1 MTYEAITTFERTLK
15 IDPIPAPMNKV
26 LTDEEINEK
35 YLKGEIRIVTE
46 QARYPLN
53 TIKGMIDSKDYI
65 LNPEFQRRHR
75 WDNVKKS
82 RLIESFI
89 INIPIP
95 PIFLYEVD
103 FSVYEVMDGLQRLTA
118 IKEFY
123 EDKYALD
130 GLEKWPELNG
140 RKYSELPEQVRKGI
154 DRRYLSSIILLK
166 ETAKTKSEADS
177 LKQIVFG
184 RINSGGAKLED
195 QEARNAQA
203 PSIFNQ
209 MLIKLARN
217 TDFCE
222 IFDIPAPL
230 SGEDVINGEIPEDLK
245 SNRLF
250 KSMKDVEIVLRFF
263 ALRVRHLWTEGTLTK
278 YLDNYLYAMRNADE
292 DIIRE
297 YSCLFEETIHLA
309 KEIFEE
315 HTFCL
320 WKKTNSD
327 EFKWAKN
334 PTYLMYDPIMI
345 SLAEML
351 EHKER
356 LISEKTQIIERFK
369 TLLQE
374 KEEIAN
380 GRNTALAHIRTR
392 IESISL
398 IFNSVIDA

>member
-1 MTYEAITTFERTLK
+1 MAYNAITEFEKTLK
-15 IDPIPAPMNKV
+15 IEFIPTPVDRK
-26 LTDEEINEK
+26 LSDEEINEK
-35 YLKGEIRIVTE
+35 YLKGEIRIITE

-82 RLIESFI
+82 RLMESFI

-103 FSVYEVMDGLQRLTA
+103 FSIYEVMDGLQRLTA

-123 EDKYALD
+123 EDRYALD

-203 PSIFNQ
+203 PSNFNQ
-209 MLIKLARN
+209 MIIGLARN
-217 TDFCE
+217 ADFCE
-222 IFDIPAPL
+222 IFDIPVPCE
-230 SGEDVINGEIPEDLK
+230 GEDILNGDIPDELK

-250 KSMKDVEIVLRFF
+250 RSMKDVEIVLRFF

-278 YLDNYLYAMRNADE
+278 YLDNYLIAMRNADE
-292 DIIRE
+292 NVIKE
-297 YSCLFEETIHLA
+297 YSSLFEETIHLA

-320 WKKTNSD
+320 WKKTSSD
-327 EFKWAKN
+327 EYKWSKN

-345 SLAEML
+345 SLANML

-356 LISEKTQIIERFK
+356 LISKKTQIVDSFK
-369 TLLQE
+369 ILLQNN
-374 KEEIAN
+374 EEIVN
-380 GRNTALAHIRTR
+380 GRNTALTHIRAR
-392 IESISL
+392 IESISD
-398 IFNSVIDA
+398 IFKSVVNA

>member
-1 MTYEAITTFERTLK
+1 MAYEAIIEFENSLE
-15 IDPIPAPMNKV
+15 IEPIPTPIDRV

-35 YLKGEIRIVTE
+35 YLKGEIRIITE

-140 RKYSELPEQVRKGI
+140 RKYSDLPDQVRKGI

-166 ETAKTKSEADS
+166 ETAKSKKEADG

-184 RINSGGAKLED
+184 RINSGGARLED

-209 MLIKLARN
+209 MLIGLARN
-217 TDFCE
+217 PVFCE
-222 IFDIPAPL
+222 IFDIPAPCE
-230 SGEDVINGEIPEDLK
+230 GEDVLNGEIPEELK
-245 SNRLF
+245 NNRLF
-250 KSMKDVEIVLRFF
+250 RSMKDVEIVLRFF
-263 ALRVRHLWTEGTLTK
+263 ALRVRHLWSEGTLTK
-278 YLDNYLYAMRNADE
+278 YLDKYLYAMRNADE
-292 DIIRE
+292 NVIRE
-297 YSCLFEETIHLA
+297 YSDLFEETISIA
-309 KEIFEE
+309 KDIFEE

-320 WKKTNSD
+320 WKKNSSG
-327 EFKWAKN
+327 EYRWSRN

-345 SLAEML
+345 SLASML
-351 EHKER
+351 EHKET
-356 LISEKTQIIERFK
+356 LINKRAQIIEMFK
-369 TLLQE
+369 TLLQDN
-374 KEEIAN
+374 EEIAN
-380 GRNTALAHIRTR
+380 GRNTSISHIRTR
-392 IESISL
+392 IESIST